1 MKGLT
6 LLILLLLAACQ
17 LGGLTKATVPKEV
30 PVFTGT
36 TGLEASFNPAS
47 INNLLMCQQADVYV
61 DIKNSGVSDIVD
73 GTYVF
78 IAEDQYLQPLSA
90 RSQKFSLAGKSQF
103 NPKGEFD
110 QVHFKVKNT
119 GILPQFESYRSD
131 LIFRACY
138 KYNTFASAQVCIDPD
153 IANLNSRKTCR
164 AFPVMLSGGQGAPIA
179 VTRVEPL
186 MVPEGDSVHPVFAVY
201 VQQVGMGSVVK
212 TAGANVA
219 CAGGGGPLLA
229 NYAVPHAS
237 IQNVDLKCEPNEVR
251 VEPGKESR
259 FICERDDML
268 FGSSSG
274 TFNTILS
281 IQLDYGFVNSAALP
295 LTITR
300 LPNQKPC
307 P

>member
-1 MKGLT
+1 MKLAV
-6 LLILLLLAACQ
+6 LFLLLLASCQ
-17 LGGLTKATVPKEV
+17 LGGLTKTTVPKEV

-36 TGLEASFNPAS
+36 AGLEPVFNSASM
-47 INNLLMCQQADVYV
+47 NNILMCQQADVYV
-61 DIKNSGVSDIVD
+61 DMKNSGASDIVD
-73 GTYVF
+73 GTYMF
-78 IAEDQYLQPLSA
+78 IAEDQYLLPLSE

-110 QVHFKVKNT
+110 QIHFRVKNT
-119 GILPQFESYRSD
+119 GILPQFESYQSD

-153 IANLNSRKTCR
+153 IANLNPRKTCR
-164 AFPVMLSGGQGAPIA
+164 AFPVVLSGGQGAPVA
-179 VTRVEPL
+179 VTRVESL

-212 TAGANVA
+212 TAGADFA
-219 CAGGGGPLLA
+219 CTGGGGPLLA

-237 IQNVDLKCEPNEVR
+237 IQNMDLKCEPNEVR

-259 FICERDDML
+259 FICERGDML
-268 FGSSSG
+268 FGPSEG

-281 IQLDYGFVNSAALP
+281 IQLDYGFVNSVGLP